1 MGLGCGGGIS
11 DLRLYKALLKEL
23 SPPCSGRLMSFLA
36 SSGPLTTVAGHS
48 PSLSLSL
55 LICKNERS

>member
-23 SPPCSGRLMSFLA
+23 SPPCSMSFLA